1 MGCATTKI
9 EQRASETLRS
19 WGDAWRIRRR
29 NVNAL
34 FALCLCLGCVIR
46 AHAVEGEFS
55 LAAQQAFHQAQD
67 RCQKEPQNAEAAWQ
81 FGRACFDLAEF
92 STNNTERAQLA
103 EIGIAASRKSV
114 TQNSNSAAA
123 HYYLAMDLGQL
134 ARTKSLGALKLVR
147 QMEHEFGLAR
157 DLDSHFDFAG
167 PDRNLGLLYCDA
179 PSIGSIGS
187 RSKAREHLLRAVE
200 LAPDYPENRLNLIE
214 AYLKWGERSNAQ
226 RELKALEAILPDAR
240 AKLTG
245 QAWASSWADWNPR
258 LEKAKK
264 KLEESAKT
272 FESPHGKS

>member
-9 EQRASETLRS
+9 EQRASDILGRRTGAGS
-19 WGDAWRIRRR
+19 IRRR
-29 NVNAL
+29 NVNAF
-34 FALCLCLGCVIR
+34 FALWFCFECV
-46 AHAVEGEFS
+46 ATADAVEGRFS
-55 LAAQQAFHQAQD
+55 LLAQQAFHQAQE
-67 RCQKEPQNAEAAWQ
+67 RYQKEPQNHEAAWQ

-92 STNNTERAQLA
+92 STNNAERAQLA
-103 EIGIAASRKSV
+103 EIGIVASRNSV
-114 TQNSNSAAA
+114 AQNSNSAAA

-200 LAPDYPENRLNLIE
+200 LAPDYPENHLNLLE
-214 AYLKWGERSNAQ
+214 AYLKWGERTNAL
-226 RELKALEAILPDAR
+226 RELNALETTLPAAR

-245 QAWASSWADWNPR
+245 PAWASSWADWNPR
-258 LEKAKK
+258 REKAKK
-264 KLEESAKT
+264 KL
-272 FESPHGKS
+272 